1 MSSKEFKHFEA
12 KRKRRRETEKK
23 GVGTE
28 LSKTRK
34 ALLGKFKDGNI
45 SRRREWLTLVKIAE
59 SLRNINQKVV
69 YYNRSLSVIVILIK
83 TVSLE
88 FLGKKITL

>member
-1 MSSKEFKHFEA
+1 M
-12 KRKRRRETEKK
+12 
-23 GVGTE
+23 
-28 LSKTRK
+28 SKTRK

>member
-45 SRRREWLTLVKIAE
+45 SRRREGLTLVKIAE

>member
-45 SRRREWLTLVKIAE
+45 SRRREWSAKPRPAE
-59 SLRNINQKVV
+59 ISTSSRRKHKGLCD
-69 YYNRSLSVIVILIK
+69 S
-83 TVSLE
+83 
-88 FLGKKITL
+88 

>member
-12 KRKRRRETEKK
+12 KRTRRETEKK

-28 LSKTRK
+28 LRKTRK
-34 ALLGKFKDGNI
+34 ALLGKFKEGNI
-45 SRRREWLTLVKIAE
+45 SRRKEWLTLVKIAE

-69 YYNRSLSVIVILIK
+69 YYSRSLSVIVILIK
-83 TVSLE
+83 AVSVEL
-88 FLGKKITL
+88 LGKKITL